1 MTEAATAT
9 GVVCR
14 ETLDARVADSPAWL
28 ADRRTAA
35 WDAFSAMPAPS
46 SSRDE
51 DWRRTDIAKLHL
63 DRFAPAAAPTR
74 ELVELAQSRQAA
86 ALPGAALVL
95 SGPDGGV
102 TVENAESLLAQ
113 GVIVSSLEEAAVR
126 HPDLVQRGL
135 SGIGIGESYFVA
147 MWNALWQGGVFIHV
161 PAGMQAVT
169 PVWIAHL
176 AAAGEQASFPATVVV
191 VEDHA
196 SLSVVEDLVG
206 LDDPAPRLSVA
217 VTAFQLGEDARV
229 DDIPVQQLPSETWH
243 FSTRRANCGASAHY
257 RLFGATLGARLQKAY
272 WDVILEGRGSE
283 ADVFAV
289 CFADAH
295 QHIDHQ
301 SLQLHRGPDTRSNL
315 LLKVAARDQAQSV
328 YGGLIDVLPGAIHA
342 DGYVVNRNLLLSQG
356 ASASGVPRLEIKAN
370 DVRCGH
376 GTTVGHVD
384 DEERF
389 YLMARGIPADDAER
403 LVVRGYF
410 ADVLDRVPLETTREW
425 LLALVDAEIG
435 DGGGGGLDAD
445 EVAP

>member
-14 ETLDARVADSPAWL
+14 ETLGSRVASSPAWL

-35 WDAFSAMPAPS
+35 WDAFSATPVPS

-51 DWRRTDIAKLHL
+51 DWRRTDIAKLHI
-63 DRFAPAAAPTR
+63 DHFGPAAAPAR
-74 ELVELAQSRQAA
+74 ELLDLARSRHAGALPDA
-86 ALPGAALVL
+86 ALIL
-95 SGPDGGV
+95 SGPDGS
-102 TVENAESLLAQ
+102 TIVENASALLAQ
-113 GVIVSSLEEAAVR
+113 GVIVSSLEEAAER
-126 HPDLVQRGL
+126 HPELVQRGL
-135 SGIGIGESYFVA
+135 SRIGVGESYFVA

-169 PVWIAHL
+169 PVWIGHL
-176 AAAGEQASFPATVVV
+176 AAAGDQASFPATVVV
-191 VEDHA
+191 VDDHA
-196 SLSVVEDLVG
+196 SLTLVEDLVG
-206 LDDPAPRLSVA
+206 PAADPSPRLSVA
-217 VTAFQLGEDARV
+217 VTALQLGEEARV
-229 DDIPVQQLPSETWH
+229 DDIAVQQLPSETWH
-243 FSTRRANCGASAHY
+243 LSTRRASCGTAAHY

-272 WDVILEGRGSE
+272 WDVLLDGRGSE
-283 ADVFAV
+283 ADVLAV
-289 CFADAH
+289 CFADDR

-301 SLQLHRGPDTRSNL
+301 SLQLHRGADTRSNL
-315 LLKVAARDQAQSV
+315 LLKVAARDRAQSV

-342 DGYVVNRNLLLSQG
+342 DGYVVNRNLLLSHG

-389 YLMARGIPADDAER
+389 YLMARGIPADEADR

-410 ADVLDRVPLETTREW
+410 ADVLDRVPVETAREW
-425 LLALVDAEIG
+425 LLSLLDAEIG
-435 DGGGGGLDAD
+435 DGGGLGAGEDA
-445 EVAP
+445 P

>member
-1 MTEAATAT
+1 
-9 GVVCR
+9 
-14 ETLDARVADSPAWL
+14 
-28 ADRRTAA
+28 
-35 WDAFSAMPAPS
+35 
-46 SSRDE
+46 
-51 DWRRTDIAKLHL
+51 
-63 DRFAPAAAPTR
+63 
-74 ELVELAQSRQAA
+74 
-86 ALPGAALVL
+86 
-95 SGPDGGV
+95 
-102 TVENAESLLAQ
+102 
-113 GVIVSSLEEAAVR
+113 
-126 HPDLVQRGL
+126 
-135 SGIGIGESYFVA
+135 

-161 PAGMQAVT
+161 PAGMQAVA
-169 PVWIAHL
+169 PVWIGHL
-176 AAAGEQASFPATVVV
+176 AAGDQQASFPATLVV

-196 SLSVVEDLVG
+196 SLTVVEDLVG
-206 LDDPAPRLSVA
+206 QADPASRLSVA

-272 WDVILEGRGSE
+272 WDVILEGRGAE

-328 YGGLIDVLPGAIHA
+328 YGGLIDVEPGAIHA

-389 YLMARGIPADDAER
+389 YLMARGIPADEADR

-410 ADVLDRVPLETTREW
+410 ADVLDRVPLESTREW
-425 LLALVDAEIG
+425 LLSLLDAEIG
-435 DGGGGGLDAD
+435 DGGGLRAI
-445 EVAP
+445 EAAP

>member
-1 MTEAATAT
+1 VTEAPTAT

-14 ETLDARVADSPAWL
+14 ETLDARVAGSPAWL
-28 ADRRTAA
+28 VDRRRAA

-63 DRFAPAAAPTR
+63 DRFAAAGAPAVD
-74 ELVELAQSRQAA
+74 LLELARSRHAT
-86 ALPGAALVL
+86 ALPGAALIL
-95 SGPDGGV
+95 SGPDGS
-102 TVENAESLLAQ
+102 TIVENAESLLAQ
-113 GVIVSSLEEAAVR
+113 GVIVSSLEEAAER

-147 MWNALWQGGVFIHV
+147 MWNALWRGGVFIHV

-169 PVWIAHL
+169 PVWISHL
-176 AAAGEQASFPATVVV
+176 AAGGDQASFPATLVVLD
-191 VEDHA
+191 EHA
-196 SLSVVEDLVG
+196 SLTMVEDLVG
-206 LDDPAPRLSVA
+206 PADASPRLSVA
-217 VTAFQLGEDARV
+217 VSALQLGEDARL
-229 DDIPVQQLPSETWH
+229 DDIPVQQLPPETWH

-257 RLFGATLGARLQKAY
+257 RLLGATLGARLQKAY
-272 WDVILEGRGSE
+272 WDVILEGRGAE

-315 LLKVAARDQAQSV
+315 LLKVAARDHAQSV

-389 YLMARGIPADDAER
+389 YLMARGIPADQAQR

-425 LLALVDAEIG
+425 LLGLVDAEIG
-435 DGGGGGLDAD
+435 DGGGLDAT
-445 EVAP
+445 EAEL